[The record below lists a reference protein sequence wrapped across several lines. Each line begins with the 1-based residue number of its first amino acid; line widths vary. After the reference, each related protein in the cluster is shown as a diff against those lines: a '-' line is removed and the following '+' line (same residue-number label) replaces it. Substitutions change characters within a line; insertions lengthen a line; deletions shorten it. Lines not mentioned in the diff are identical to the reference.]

1 MCLCHNRLHVKQ
13 KMPIAELSALVTALE
28 DVGEVCVQEE

>member
-1 MCLCHNRLHVKQ
+1 MYLYHNRLRVKQ
-13 KMPIAELSALVTALE
+13 KMPVAGLSALFTALE